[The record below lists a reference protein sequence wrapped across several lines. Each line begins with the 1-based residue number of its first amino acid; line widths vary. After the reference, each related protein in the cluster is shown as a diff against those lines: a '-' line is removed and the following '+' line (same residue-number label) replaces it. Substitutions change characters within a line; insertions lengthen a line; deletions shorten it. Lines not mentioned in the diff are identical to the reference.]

1 MNSENFYS
9 QLRLLDNFRDITEPE
24 NFVDVP
30 DDWYIVVTD
39 IRGSTKAIEAG
50 KYKEVN
56 LLGACSIVA
65 VLNAVGKI
73 EIPFVFGGDG
83 ASLLISPSLLP
94 AAKIALLATQQM
106 ANTEFDMDL
115 RVGAVPV
122 KVAVAANYPVKIAKF
137 KVSENYSQAVFI
149 GGGLTRAAELIKDPV
164 AGNIYTFKNK
174 NYGIA
179 ATADFSG
186 LECRWQDIPS
196 KYGEIVTLLVMV
208 REEFGQHN
216 YQFYKKVIEKI
227 EYIYGKEDCLNPV
240 DRENLKLTLN
250 SINLVKETLVM
261 ASNANW
267 LERQLYLSKIQL
279 ETALGSLLMNL
290 KVKTEELD
298 WGVYKDIAIA
308 ATDYRKFDDMLRM
321 VISGNAWQRS
331 QLTEYLEQNYGEGT
345 LVYGLHVA
353 DRALMTCLVFE
364 RNGQQVHFI
373 DGADGGYALAAKDM
387 KQRMIKQ
394 LIVDS

>member
-9 QLRLLDNFRDITEPE
+9 ALPLLDNFLKITDLG

-56 LLGACSIVA
+56 LLGACSIAA
-65 VLNAVGKI
+65 VLNVAGKI
-73 EIPFVFGGDG
+73 EIPFIFGGDG
-83 ASLLISPSLLP
+83 ASLLMGPSLLP
-94 AAKIALLATQQM
+94 AAQKALLATQQM
-106 ANTEFDMDL
+106 AKTEFDMDL

-122 KVAVAANYPVKIAKF
+122 KVVVAANYPVKIAKF

-149 GGGLTRAAELIKDPV
+149 GGGLTRATELIKDPA
-164 AGNIYTFKNK
+164 AGNIYSIKNQ
-174 NYGIA
+174 GVSE
-179 ATADFSG
+179 TADFSG

-208 REEFGQHN
+208 REDFGQQSH
-216 YQFYKKVIEKI
+216 QFYRKIIKKI
-227 EYIYGKEDCLNPV
+227 EYIYGKENSFNPI
-240 DRENLKLTLN
+240 DRETLKLTLN
-250 SINLVKETLVM
+250 SAKLIKETQVR
-261 ASNANW
+261 ASSASW
-267 LERQLYLSKIQL
+267 LDRQMYLSKIQL
-279 ETALGSLLMNL
+279 ETAVGSLLMNL

-321 VISGNAWQRS
+321 VISGNEWRRKK
-331 QLTEYLEQNYGEGT
+331 LTRYLERNYREGK

-364 RNGQQVHFI
+364 RNGRQVHFI
-373 DGADGGYALAAKDM
+373 DGADGGYTLAAKDM
-387 KQRMIKQ
+387 KQRMQ
-394 LIVDS
+394 D

>member
-9 QLRLLDNFRDITEPE
+9 ELRLLDNFIDITDLR

-30 DDWYIVVTD
+30 DDWYIIVTD

-56 LLGACSIVA
+56 LLGACSIAA
-65 VLNAVGKI
+65 VLNVAGPI

-83 ASLLISPSLLP
+83 ASLLMGRSLLP
-94 AAKIALLATQQM
+94 AAQKALLATQQM
-106 ANTEFDMDL
+106 AKTEFDMDL

-122 KVAVAANYPVKIAKF
+122 KVVAAANYPVKIAKF
-137 KVSENYSQAVFI
+137 KVSENYSQAVFS
-149 GGGLTRAAELIKDPV
+149 GGGLTRATELIKDPV
-164 AGNIYTFKNK
+164 AGNIYRIKN
-174 NYGIA
+174 NGIS

-208 REEFGQHN
+208 RSDFGQQSHL
-216 YQFYKKVIEKI
+216 FYRNILEKI
-227 EYIYGKEDCLNPV
+227 EEIYGQEDCLNPIAIQ
-240 DRENLKLTLN
+240 NLKLTLN
-250 SINLVKETLVM
+250 SRKLIKETQVR
-261 ASNANW
+261 ASNASW
-267 LERQLYLSKIQL
+267 LYRQLYLSKIQL
-279 ETALGSLLMNL
+279 ETALGSLLMNF

-298 WGVYKDIAIA
+298 WGVYKALAIA

-321 VISGNAWQRS
+321 VISGDRS
-331 QLTEYLEQNYGEGT
+331 QREKLTGYLEKNYREGKI
-345 LVYGLHVA
+345 VYGLHVA

-364 RNGQQVHFI
+364 RNGHQVHFI
-373 DGADGGYALAAKDM
+373 DGADGGYALAAKQM
-387 KQRMIKQ
+387 KQR
-394 LIVDS
+394 LTNN

>member
-9 QLRLLDNFRDITEPE
+9 QLPLLNNFLQITDLG

-56 LLGACSIVA
+56 LLGACSIIA
-65 VLNAVGKI
+65 VLNVAGKT

-83 ASLLISPSLLP
+83 ASLLMGPSLLP

-106 ANTEFDMDL
+106 AKTEFDMDL
-115 RVGAVPV
+115 RVGVVPV
-122 KVAVAANYPVKIAKF
+122 KVVVAANYPVKIAKF
-137 KVSENYSQAVFI
+137 KVSENYNQAVFI
-149 GGGLTRAAELIKDPV
+149 GGGLTRATELIKDPA
-164 AGNIYTFKNK
+164 AGNIYSIKN
-174 NYGIA
+174 NGIS

-208 REEFGQHN
+208 RSDLGQQSH
-216 YQFYKKVIEKI
+216 QFYRNILKKIN
-227 EYIYGKEDCLNPV
+227 YIYGKENCLNPI
-240 DRENLKLTLN
+240 DSKNLKLTLN
-250 SINLVKETLVM
+250 STKLIQETLVR
-261 ASNANW
+261 ARSATW
-267 LERQLYLSKIQL
+267 LDHQLYLSKIQL

-298 WGVYKDIAIA
+298 WGLYKDIAIA

-321 VISGNAWQRS
+321 VISGNEWRRKK
-331 QLTEYLEQNYGEGT
+331 LTGYLEKNYREGK
-345 LVYGLHVA
+345 LVYGLHVS

-364 RNGQQVHFI
+364 RNGRQVHFI

-387 KQRMIKQ
+387 KERMNE
-394 LIVDS
+394 

>member
-9 QLRLLDNFRDITEPE
+9 QLPLLDNFLKITDLG

-39 IRGSTKAIEAG
+39 LRGSTKAIEAG

-65 VLNAVGKI
+65 VLNVAGKT

-83 ASLLISPSLLP
+83 ASLLMGPSLLP
-94 AAKIALLATQQM
+94 AAQKALLATQQL
-106 ANTEFDMDL
+106 AKREFDMDL
-115 RVGAVPV
+115 RVGVVPV
-122 KVAVAANYPVKIAKF
+122 KVVVAANYPLKIAKF

-149 GGGLTRAAELIKDPV
+149 GGGLTRATELIKDPV
-164 AGNIYTFKNK
+164 AGNIYSIKN
-174 NYGIA
+174 NGVSS
-179 ATADFSG
+179 TADFSG

-208 REEFGQHN
+208 RSDFGPHSHH
-216 YQFYKKVIEKI
+216 FYRNILKKIQ
-227 EYIYGKEDCLNPV
+227 YIYGKENSLNPI
-240 DRENLKLTLN
+240 DSKNLKLTLN
-250 SINLVKETLVM
+250 STKLIKETLVR
-261 ASNANW
+261 ASSASW
-267 LERQLYLSKIQL
+267 LDRQLYLSKIQL

-321 VISGNAWQRS
+321 VISGNEWRRKK
-331 QLTEYLEQNYGEGT
+331 LTRYLERNYREGK
-345 LVYGLHVA
+345 LVYGLHVS

-364 RNGQQVHFI
+364 RGGRQVHFV

-387 KQRMIKQ
+387 KQRMNE
-394 LIVDS
+394 

>member
-9 QLRLLDNFRDITEPE
+9 QLPLLDNFIKITDLG

-65 VLNAVGKI
+65 VLNVAGKI

-83 ASLLISPSLLP
+83 ATLLVGRSLLP

-106 ANTEFDMDL
+106 AKTEFDMEL

-122 KVAVAANYPVKIAKF
+122 KVVVAANFQVKIAKF
-137 KVSENYSQAVFI
+137 KVSENYSQAIFS
-149 GGGLTRAAELIKDPV
+149 GGGLTYATELIKDPV
-164 AGNIYTFKNK
+164 AGKIYSIKN
-174 NYGIA
+174 NGIS

-196 KYGEIVTLLVMV
+196 KFGEIVTLLVMV
-208 REEFGQHN
+208 REDFGQQSH
-216 YQFYKKVIEKI
+216 QFYRKIIKKI
-227 EYIYGKEDCLNPV
+227 EYIYGKENSLNPI

-250 SINLVKETLVM
+250 SAKLIKETLVR
-261 ASNANW
+261 ASSASW
-267 LERQLYLSKIQL
+267 LDRQMYLSKIQL
-279 ETALGSLLMNL
+279 ETAVGSLLMNL

-321 VISGNAWQRS
+321 VISGNEWRRKK
-331 QLTEYLEQNYGEGT
+331 LTRYLERNYREGK

-364 RNGQQVHFI
+364 RSGQQVHFI

-387 KQRMIKQ
+387 KQRMNQ
-394 LIVDS
+394 

>member
-9 QLRLLDNFRDITEPE
+9 QLPLLDNFLKITEIG

-39 IRGSTKAIEAG
+39 IRGSTQAIEAG

-65 VLNAVGKI
+65 VLNVAGKT

-83 ASLLISPSLLP
+83 ASLLMGPSLLR
-94 AAKIALLATQQM
+94 AAQKALLATQQL
-106 ANTEFDMDL
+106 AKTEFDMDL
-115 RVGAVPV
+115 RVGVVPV
-122 KVAVAANYPVKIAKF
+122 KVVVAANYPVKIAKF

-149 GGGLTRAAELIKDPV
+149 GGGLTRATELIKDPA
-164 AGNIYTFKNK
+164 AGNIYSIKNNGVSPK
-174 NYGIA
+174 
-179 ATADFSG
+179 ADFSG

-208 REEFGQHN
+208 RPDFYPHN
-216 YQFYKKVIEKI
+216 HQFYRNILKKIQ
-227 EYIYGKEDCLNPV
+227 YIYGKENSLNPI
-240 DRENLKLTLN
+240 DRKNLKLALN
-250 SINLVKETLVM
+250 STKLIKETLVR
-261 ASNANW
+261 ASSAGW
-267 LERQLYLSKIQL
+267 LDRQLYLSKIQL

-298 WGVYKDIAIA
+298 WGVYKDIALA

-321 VISGNAWQRS
+321 VISGNEWRRKK
-331 QLTEYLEQNYGEGT
+331 LTRYLERNYREGK
-345 LVYGLHVA
+345 LVYGLHVS

-364 RNGQQVHFI
+364 RGGRQVHFV

-387 KQRMIKQ
+387 KQRMNE
-394 LIVDS
+394 

>member
-9 QLRLLDNFRDITEPE
+9 QLPLLDNFLQITEIG

-30 DDWYIVVTD
+30 EDWYIVVTD

-65 VLNAVGKI
+65 VLNVAGET

-83 ASLLISPSLLP
+83 ASLLMGPSLLP
-94 AAKIALLATQQM
+94 AAKIALLATKQL
-106 ANTEFDMDL
+106 AKREFDMDL
-115 RVGAVPV
+115 RVGVVPV
-122 KVAVAANYPVKIAKF
+122 KVVVAANYPVKIAKF

-149 GGGLTRAAELIKDPV
+149 GGGLTRATELIKDPV
-164 AGNIYTFKNK
+164 AGNIYSIKNNGVSPK
-174 NYGIA
+174 
-179 ATADFSG
+179 ADFSG

-208 REEFGQHN
+208 RADFGQHSH
-216 YQFYKKVIEKI
+216 QFYRNILKKIQ
-227 EYIYGKEDCLNPV
+227 YIYGKGNSLNPI
-240 DRENLKLTLN
+240 DRKNLKLTLN
-250 SINLVKETLVM
+250 STKLIKETLVR
-261 ASNANW
+261 ASSASW
-267 LERQLYLSKIQL
+267 LDRQLYLSKIQL
-279 ETALGSLLMNL
+279 ETGLGSLLMNL

-298 WGVYKDIAIA
+298 WGVYKDMAIA

-321 VISGNAWQRS
+321 VISGNEWRRKK
-331 QLTEYLEQNYGEGT
+331 LTRYLERNYREGK
-345 LVYGLHVA
+345 LVYGLHVS

-364 RNGQQVHFI
+364 RGGRQVHFV
-373 DGADGGYALAAKDM
+373 DGPDGGYALAAKDM
-387 KQRMIKQ
+387 KQRMNE
-394 LIVDS
+394 

>member
-9 QLRLLDNFRDITEPE
+9 QLPLLDNFLKITEIG

-39 IRGSTKAIEAG
+39 IRGSTQAIEAG

-65 VLNAVGKI
+65 VLNVAGKT

-83 ASLLISPSLLP
+83 ASLLMGPSLLP
-94 AAKIALLATQQM
+94 AAQKALLATQQL
-106 ANTEFDMDL
+106 AKTEFDMDL
-115 RVGAVPV
+115 RVGVVPV
-122 KVAVAANYPVKIAKF
+122 KVVVAANYPVKIAKF

-149 GGGLTRAAELIKDPV
+149 GGGLTRATELIKDPV
-164 AGNIYTFKNK
+164 AGNIYSIKNNGVSPK
-174 NYGIA
+174 
-179 ATADFSG
+179 ADFSG

-208 REEFGQHN
+208 RSDFGQQSH
-216 YQFYKKVIEKI
+216 QFYRNILKKIQ
-227 EYIYGKEDCLNPV
+227 YIYGKENSLNPI
-240 DRENLKLTLN
+240 DRKNLKLTLN
-250 SINLVKETLVM
+250 STKLITETLVR
-261 ASNANW
+261 ASSASW
-267 LERQLYLSKIQL
+267 LDRQLYLSKIQL

-321 VISGNAWQRS
+321 VISGNEWRRKK
-331 QLTEYLEQNYGEGT
+331 LTRYLERNYREGK
-345 LVYGLHVA
+345 LVYGLHVS

-364 RNGQQVHFI
+364 RGGRQVHFV

-387 KQRMIKQ
+387 KQRMNE
-394 LIVDS
+394 

>member
-9 QLRLLDNFRDITEPE
+9 ELPLLNNFRDITDLG

-30 DDWYIVVTD
+30 DDWYIIVTD

-65 VLNAVGKI
+65 VLNIAGKI

-83 ASLLISPSLLP
+83 ATLLVGRSLLP
-94 AAKIALLATQQM
+94 AAKIALLATQQL
-106 ANTEFDMDL
+106 AKAEFDLDL

-122 KVAVAANYPVKIAKF
+122 KVVVAANYPVKIAKF
-137 KVSENYSQAVFI
+137 KVSDNYSQAVFL
-149 GGGLTRAAELIKDPV
+149 GGGLTRATELIKDPA
-164 AGNIYTFKNK
+164 AGNIYSIKN
-174 NYGIA
+174 NGVPP
-179 ATADFSG
+179 TADFSG

-208 REEFGQHN
+208 REDFGQQNH
-216 YQFYKKVIEKI
+216 QFYRNILEKI
-227 EYIYGKEDCLNPV
+227 EYIYGKEDSLNPI
-240 DRENLKLTLN
+240 DSQNLKLTLN
-250 SINLVKETLVM
+250 SAKLIKETLVR
-261 ASNANW
+261 ASNCSW
-267 LERQLYLSKIQL
+267 LDRQMYLSKIQL

-321 VISGNAWQRS
+321 VISGNGWQRS
-331 QLTEYLEQNYGEGT
+331 KLTEYLEQNYREGK
-345 LVYGLHVA
+345 LVYGLHVTN
-353 DRALMTCLVFE
+353 RALMTCLVFE
-364 RNGQQVHFI
+364 RSGQQVHFI

-387 KQRMIKQ
+387 KQRMMN
-394 LIVDS
+394 DE

>member
-9 QLRLLDNFRDITEPE
+9 ELRLLENFIDITDLR

-30 DDWYIVVTD
+30 DDWYIIVTD

-56 LLGACSIVA
+56 LLGASSIVA
-65 VLNAVGKI
+65 VLNVAGKI

-83 ASLLISPSLLP
+83 ATLLMGPSLLP

-106 ANTEFDMDL
+106 AKTQFDMDL

-122 KVAVAANYPVKIAKF
+122 KVVVAANYPVKIAKF
-137 KVSENYSQAVFI
+137 KVSENYSQAVFV
-149 GGGLTRAAELIKDPV
+149 GGGLTRATELIKDPA
-164 AGNIYTFKNK
+164 AGNIYTIKNK
-174 NYGIA
+174 GIS

-208 REEFGQHN
+208 RSDLDQQNHQRYRN
-216 YQFYKKVIEKI
+216 ILEKI
-227 EYIYGKEDCLNPV
+227 ESIYGQEDCLNPINGK
-240 DRENLKLTLN
+240 NLNLTLN
-250 SINLVKETLVM
+250 SKKLIKEIQVKAYN
-261 ASNANW
+261 ASW
-267 LERQLYLSKIQL
+267 FDRQRDLSKIQL

-321 VISGNAWQRS
+321 VISGNGWQRKK
-331 QLTEYLEQNYGEGT
+331 LTAYLENNYREGK

-353 DRALMTCLVFE
+353 DRALMTCLLFE
-364 RNGQQVHFI
+364 RNGRQVHFI
-373 DGADGGYALAAKDM
+373 DGADGGYTLAAKDM
-387 KQRMIKQ
+387 KQRMNE
-394 LIVDS
+394 

>member
-9 QLRLLDNFRDITEPE
+9 ALPLLDNFLKITDLG

-56 LLGACSIVA
+56 LLGACSIAA
-65 VLNAVGKI
+65 VLNVAGKI
-73 EIPFVFGGDG
+73 EIPFIFGGDG
-83 ASLLISPSLLP
+83 ASLLMGPSLLP

-106 ANTEFDMDL
+106 AKTEFDMDL

-122 KVAVAANYPVKIAKF
+122 KVVVAANYPVKIAKF

-149 GGGLTRAAELIKDPV
+149 GGGLTRATELIKDPA
-164 AGNIYTFKNK
+164 AGNIYSIKNPGVSEK
-174 NYGIA
+174 
-179 ATADFSG
+179 ADFSG

-208 REEFGQHN
+208 REDFGQQSH
-216 YQFYKKVIEKI
+216 QFYRKVIKKI
-227 EYIYGKEDCLNPV
+227 EYIYGKENSFNPI

-250 SINLVKETLVM
+250 SAKLIKETQVR
-261 ASNANW
+261 ASSDSW
-267 LERQLYLSKIQL
+267 LDRQMYLSKIQL
-279 ETALGSLLMNL
+279 ETAVGSLLMNL

-321 VISGNAWQRS
+321 VISGNEWRRKK
-331 QLTEYLEQNYGEGT
+331 LTRYLERNYREGK

-364 RNGQQVHFI
+364 RNGHQVHFI
-373 DGADGGYALAAKDM
+373 DGADGGYTLAAKDM
-387 KQRMIKQ
+387 KQRMQ
-394 LIVDS
+394 N

>member
-9 QLRLLDNFRDITEPE
+9 QLPLLDNFLKITDLG

-65 VLNAVGKI
+65 VLNVAGET

-83 ASLLISPSLLP
+83 ASLLMGPSLLP
-94 AAKIALLATQQM
+94 AAQKALLATQQL
-106 ANTEFDMDL
+106 AKTEFDMDL
-115 RVGAVPV
+115 RVGVVPV
-122 KVAVAANYPVKIAKF
+122 KVVVAANYPLKIAKF

-149 GGGLTRAAELIKDPV
+149 GGGLTRATELIKDPA
-164 AGNIYTFKNK
+164 AGNIYSIKNNGVSRK
-174 NYGIA
+174 
-179 ATADFSG
+179 ADFSG

-196 KYGEIVTLLVMV
+196 KHGEIVTLLVMV
-208 REEFGQHN
+208 RSDFGQQSH
-216 YQFYKKVIEKI
+216 QFYRNILKKIQ
-227 EYIYGKEDCLNPV
+227 YIYGEENSLNPI
-240 DRENLKLTLN
+240 DRKNLKLTLN
-250 SINLVKETLVM
+250 SAKLIKETLVR
-261 ASNANW
+261 ASSASW
-267 LERQLYLSKIQL
+267 LDRQLYLSKIQL

-321 VISGNAWQRS
+321 VISGNEWRRKK
-331 QLTEYLEQNYGEGT
+331 LTAYLERNYREGK
-345 LVYGLHVA
+345 LVYGLHVS

-364 RNGQQVHFI
+364 RGGQQVHFV

-387 KQRMIKQ
+387 KQRMN
-394 LIVDS
+394 

>member
-9 QLRLLDNFRDITEPE
+9 ELRLVDNFIDITDLG

-30 DDWYIVVTD
+30 DDWYIIVTD

-50 KYKEVN
+50 RYKEVN
-56 LLGACSIVA
+56 LLGASSIVA
-65 VLNAVGKI
+65 VLNVAGKT

-83 ASLLISPSLLP
+83 ATLLMGPSLLP

-106 ANTEFDMDL
+106 AKTQFDMDL
-115 RVGAVPV
+115 RVGAVSV
-122 KVAVAANYPVKIAKF
+122 KVVVAANYPVKIAKF

-149 GGGLTRAAELIKDPV
+149 GGGLTRATELIKDPA
-164 AGNIYTFKNK
+164 AGNIYSIKN
-174 NYGIA
+174 NGSSE
-179 ATADFSG
+179 TADFSG

-208 REEFGQHN
+208 HSDWTQQNHQR
-216 YQFYKKVIEKI
+216 YRKILEKI
-227 EYIYGKEDCLNPV
+227 ESIYGKEDCLNPINGK
-240 DRENLKLTLN
+240 NLNLTLN
-250 SINLVKETLVM
+250 SEKLIKEIQVKAYN
-261 ASNANW
+261 ASW
-267 LERQLYLSKIQL
+267 FDRQIDLSKIQL

-321 VISGNAWQRS
+321 VISGNGWQRKK
-331 QLTEYLEQNYGEGT
+331 LTAYLENNYREGK

-364 RNGQQVHFI
+364 RNGRQVHFV
-373 DGADGGYALAAKDM
+373 DGADGGYTLAAKDM
-387 KQRMIKQ
+387 KQRMKE
-394 LIVDS
+394 

>member
-9 QLRLLDNFRDITEPE
+9 QLPLLDNFLQITEIG

-30 DDWYIVVTD
+30 EDWYIVVTD

-65 VLNAVGKI
+65 VLNVAGET

-83 ASLLISPSLLP
+83 ASLLMGPSLLP
-94 AAKIALLATQQM
+94 AAKIALLATKQL
-106 ANTEFDMDL
+106 AKREFDMDL
-115 RVGAVPV
+115 RVGVVPV
-122 KVAVAANYPVKIAKF
+122 KVVVAANYPVKIAKF

-149 GGGLTRAAELIKDPV
+149 GGGLTRATELIKDPV
-164 AGNIYTFKNK
+164 AGNIYSIKNNGVSPK
-174 NYGIA
+174 
-179 ATADFSG
+179 ADFSG

-208 REEFGQHN
+208 RADFGQHSH
-216 YQFYKKVIEKI
+216 QFYRNILKKIQ
-227 EYIYGKEDCLNPV
+227 YIYGKENSLNPI
-240 DRENLKLTLN
+240 DRKNLKLTLN
-250 SINLVKETLVM
+250 STKLIKETLVR
-261 ASNANW
+261 ASSASW
-267 LERQLYLSKIQL
+267 LDRQLYLSKIQL
-279 ETALGSLLMNL
+279 ETGLGSLLMNL

-298 WGVYKDIAIA
+298 WGVYKDMAIA

-321 VISGNAWQRS
+321 VISGNEWRRKK
-331 QLTEYLEQNYGEGT
+331 LTRYLERNYREGK
-345 LVYGLHVA
+345 LVYGLHVS

-364 RNGQQVHFI
+364 RGGRQVHFV

-387 KQRMIKQ
+387 KQRMNE
-394 LIVDS
+394 

>member
-9 QLRLLDNFRDITEPE
+9 QLPLLDNFLKITEIG

-65 VLNAVGKI
+65 VLNAAGKT

-83 ASLLISPSLLP
+83 ASLLMGPSLLP
-94 AAKIALLATQQM
+94 AAQKALLATQQL
-106 ANTEFDMDL
+106 AKREFDMDL
-115 RVGAVPV
+115 RVGVVPV
-122 KVAVAANYPVKIAKF
+122 KVVVAANYPVKIAKF

-149 GGGLTRAAELIKDPV
+149 GGGLTRATELIKDPV
-164 AGNIYTFKNK
+164 AGNIYSIKNNGVSPK
-174 NYGIA
+174 
-179 ATADFSG
+179 ADFSG

-208 REEFGQHN
+208 RSDFYPQNH
-216 YQFYKKVIEKI
+216 QFYRNILKKIQ
-227 EYIYGKEDCLNPV
+227 YIYGKENSLNPI
-240 DRENLKLTLN
+240 DRKNLKLTLN
-250 SINLVKETLVM
+250 SAKLIKETLVR
-261 ASNANW
+261 ASSASW
-267 LERQLYLSKIQL
+267 LDRQLYLSKIQL

-321 VISGNAWQRS
+321 VISGNEWRRKK
-331 QLTEYLEQNYGEGT
+331 LTGYLEKNYREGK
-345 LVYGLHVA
+345 LVYGLHVS

-364 RNGQQVHFI
+364 RGGQQVHFV

-387 KQRMIKQ
+387 KQRMNE
-394 LIVDS
+394 

>member
-9 QLRLLDNFRDITEPE
+9 ELRLLDNFLDITDLR

-30 DDWYIVVTD
+30 DDWYIIVTD

-65 VLNAVGKI
+65 VLNVAGKT

-83 ASLLISPSLLP
+83 ASLLMGPSLLP

-106 ANTEFDMDL
+106 AKTQFDMDL

-122 KVAVAANYPVKIAKF
+122 KVVAANYPVKIAKF

-149 GGGLTRAAELIKDPV
+149 GGGLTRATELIKDPA
-164 AGNIYTFKNK
+164 AGNIYSIKN
-174 NYGIA
+174 NGIS

-208 REEFGQHN
+208 RSDLAQQNPQLYRNIF
-216 YQFYKKVIEKI
+216 EKI
-227 EYIYGKEDCLNPV
+227 ESIYGKEDCLNPINGK
-240 DRENLKLTLN
+240 NLNLTLN
-250 SINLVKETLVM
+250 SKKLLKEIQVKAYN
-261 ASNANW
+261 ASW
-267 LERQLYLSKIQL
+267 FDRQKNLSKIQL

-290 KVKTEELD
+290 KLKTKELD

-321 VISGNAWQRS
+321 VISGNGSQRNK
-331 QLTEYLEQNYGEGT
+331 LTAYLEKNYREGK
-345 LVYGLHVA
+345 LVYGLHVS

-364 RNGQQVHFI
+364 RNGRQVHFI
-373 DGADGGYALAAKDM
+373 DGADGGYTLAAKDM
-387 KQRMIKQ
+387 KQKMNE
-394 LIVDS
+394 

>member
-9 QLRLLDNFRDITEPE
+9 QLPLLDNFRDITEPE

-30 DDWYIVVTD
+30 DDWYILVTD

-50 KYKEVN
+50 RYKEVN

-65 VLNAVGKI
+65 VLNVAGKT

-83 ASLLISPSLLP
+83 ASLLIGRSLLP
-94 AAKIALLATQQM
+94 AAKIALLAAQQM
-106 ANTEFDMDL
+106 AKTEFDLDL

-122 KVAVAANYPVKIAKF
+122 KVVVAANYPVKIAKF

-164 AGNIYTFKNK
+164 PGNIYTFKN
-174 NYGIA
+174 NNNGVSP
-179 ATADFSG
+179 TADFSG

-208 REEFGQHN
+208 REDFGRESHLI
-216 YQFYKKVIEKI
+216 YRKVIQKI
-227 EYIYGKEDCLNPV
+227 EYIYGKEDCLNPIV
-240 DRENLKLTLN
+240 TENLKLTLN
-250 SINLVKETLVM
+250 SINLVKETLVR

-267 LERQLYLSKIQL
+267 LERQMYLSKIQL

-331 QLTEYLEQNYGEGT
+331 QLTEYLEQNYREGK

-364 RNGQQVHFI
+364 RNGQQVHFV

-394 LIVDS
+394 LTVDS

>member
-9 QLRLLDNFRDITEPE
+9 ELRLLDNFIDITDLR

-30 DDWYIVVTD
+30 DDWYIIVTD
-39 IRGSTKAIEAG
+39 IRGSTQAIEAG

-56 LLGACSIVA
+56 LLGACSIAA
-65 VLNAVGKI
+65 VLNVAGKI

-83 ASLLISPSLLP
+83 ASLLMGRSLLP

-106 ANTEFDMDL
+106 AKTEFDMDL

-122 KVAVAANYPVKIAKF
+122 KVVAAANYPVKIAKF
-137 KVSENYSQAVFI
+137 KVSENYSQAIFS
-149 GGGLTRAAELIKDPV
+149 GGGLTRATELIKDPV
-164 AGNIYTFKNK
+164 AGNIYRIQN
-174 NYGIA
+174 NGIS

-208 REEFGQHN
+208 RSDFAQQSHQLYRN
-216 YQFYKKVIEKI
+216 ILEKI
-227 EYIYGKEDCLNPV
+227 EEIYGQEDCLNPIAIQ
-240 DRENLKLTLN
+240 NLKLTLN
-250 SINLVKETLVM
+250 SSKLIKETQVR
-261 ASNANW
+261 ASNASW
-267 LERQLYLSKIQL
+267 LYRQLYLSKIQL
-279 ETALGSLLMNL
+279 ETALGSLLMNF

-298 WGVYKDIAIA
+298 WGVYKALAIA

-321 VISGNAWQRS
+321 VISGDRS
-331 QLTEYLEQNYGEGT
+331 QREKLTGYLEKNYREGKI
-345 LVYGLHVA
+345 VYGLHVA

-364 RNGQQVHFI
+364 RNGHQVHFI
-373 DGADGGYALAAKDM
+373 DGADGGYALAAKDL
-387 KQRMIKQ
+387 KQR
-394 LIVDS
+394 LTNN

>member
-9 QLRLLDNFRDITEPE
+9 ELPLLDNFLKITEQG

-30 DDWYIVVTD
+30 DDWYIIVTD

-65 VLNAVGKI
+65 VLNVATPI

-83 ASLLISPSLLP
+83 ASLLICPQLLP
-94 AAKIALLATQQM
+94 AAKIALLATQQL
-106 ANTEFDMDL
+106 AKTEFDMDL
-115 RVGAVPV
+115 RIGAVPV
-122 KVAVAANYPVKIAKF
+122 KVVVAANYPVKIAKF
-137 KVSENYSQAVFI
+137 KVSENYSQAVFM
-149 GGGLTRAAELIKDPV
+149 GGGLTRATELIKDPA
-164 AGNIYTFKNK
+164 AGNIYSIKN
-174 NYGIA
+174 NGVSP
-179 ATADFSG
+179 TADFSG
-186 LECRWQDIPS
+186 LECRWQDMPS

-208 REEFGQHN
+208 RSDLGQQSH
-216 YQFYKKVIEKI
+216 QFYRKIIKKI
-227 EYIYGKEDCLNPV
+227 EYIYGKENSLNPI
-240 DRENLKLTLN
+240 DRKNLNLTLN
-250 SINLVKETLVM
+250 STKLIKETLVR
-261 ASNANW
+261 ASSASW
-267 LERQLYLSKIQL
+267 LDRQLYLSKIQL
-279 ETALGSLLMNL
+279 ETAVGSLLMNL

-321 VISGNAWQRS
+321 VISGNEWRRKKLSA
-331 QLTEYLEQNYGEGT
+331 YLERNYREGK

-373 DGADGGYALAAKDM
+373 DGADGGYALAAKDL
-387 KQRMIKQ
+387 KQRMMNY
-394 LIVDS
+394 D

>member
-9 QLRLLDNFRDITEPE
+9 ELPLLDNFIKITDQG

-30 DDWYIVVTD
+30 DDWYIIVTD

-65 VLNAVGKI
+65 VLNVAAPI

-83 ASLLISPSLLP
+83 ASLLICPQLLP
-94 AAKIALLATQQM
+94 AAKIALLATQQL
-106 ANTEFDMDL
+106 AKTEFDMDL
-115 RVGAVPV
+115 RIGAVPV
-122 KVAVAANYPVKIAKF
+122 KVVVAANYPVKIAKF

-149 GGGLTRAAELIKDPV
+149 GGGLTRATELIKDPV

-174 NYGIA
+174 NNGVSP
-179 ATADFSG
+179 TADFSG

-196 KYGEIVTLLVMV
+196 KYGEILTLLVMV
-208 REEFGQHN
+208 REDFGQQSHQ
-216 YQFYKKVIEKI
+216 YYRKIIKKI
-227 EYIYGKEDCLNPV
+227 EYVYGKEDFLNPI
-240 DRENLKLTLN
+240 DPENLKLTLD
-250 SINLVKETLVM
+250 STKLIKETLVR
-261 ASNANW
+261 AGNNATW
-267 LERQLYLSKIQL
+267 LDRQLYLSKIQL
-279 ETALGSLLMNL
+279 ETAVGSLLMNL

-321 VISGNAWQRS
+321 VISGNGSQRKK
-331 QLTEYLEQNYGEGT
+331 LTAYLEKNYREGK

-387 KQRMIKQ
+387 KQRMIK
-394 LIVDS
+394 

>member
-9 QLRLLDNFRDITEPE
+9 ELPLLNNFRDITDLG

-30 DDWYIVVTD
+30 DDWYIIVTD

-65 VLNAVGKI
+65 VLNVAAPI

-83 ASLLISPSLLP
+83 ASLLICPQLLP

-106 ANTEFDMDL
+106 AKNEFDMDL

-137 KVSENYSQAVFI
+137 KVSDNYSQAVFL
-149 GGGLTRAAELIKDPV
+149 GGGLTRATELIKDPA
-164 AGNIYTFKNK
+164 AGNIYTFKN
-174 NYGIA
+174 NGIA

-208 REEFGQHN
+208 REDFGQQNHQLYRN
-216 YQFYKKVIEKI
+216 ILEKI
-227 EYIYGKEDCLNPV
+227 EYIYGKEDSLNPIYSQ
-240 DRENLKLTLN
+240 NLKLTLN
-250 SINLVKETLVM
+250 SAKLIKETLVR
-261 ASNANW
+261 ASNCSW
-267 LERQLYLSKIQL
+267 LDRQMYLSKIQL

-321 VISGNAWQRS
+321 VISGNGWQRS
-331 QLTEYLEQNYGEGT
+331 KLTEYLEQNYREGK
-345 LVYGLHVA
+345 LVYGLHVTN
-353 DRALMTCLVFE
+353 RALMTCLVFE
-364 RNGQQVHFI
+364 RSGQQVHFI

-387 KQRMIKQ
+387 KQRMMN
-394 LIVDS
+394 DE

>member
-9 QLRLLDNFRDITEPE
+9 QLPLLDNFLKITEIG

-65 VLNAVGKI
+65 VLNAAGET

-83 ASLLISPSLLP
+83 ASLLMGPSLLP
-94 AAKIALLATQQM
+94 AAQKALLATQQL
-106 ANTEFDMDL
+106 AKREFDMDL
-115 RVGAVPV
+115 RVGVVPV
-122 KVAVAANYPVKIAKF
+122 KVVVAANYPLKIAKF

-149 GGGLTRAAELIKDPV
+149 GGGLTRATELIKDPV
-164 AGNIYTFKNK
+164 AGNIYSIKNNGVSPK
-174 NYGIA
+174 
-179 ATADFSG
+179 ADFSG

-208 REEFGQHN
+208 RSDFYPQNH
-216 YQFYKKVIEKI
+216 QFYRNILKKIQ
-227 EYIYGKEDCLNPV
+227 YIYGKENSLNPI
-240 DRENLKLTLN
+240 DRKNLKLTVN
-250 SINLVKETLVM
+250 SAKLIKETLVR
-261 ASNANW
+261 ASSASW
-267 LERQLYLSKIQL
+267 LDRQLYLSKIQL

-321 VISGNAWQRS
+321 VISGNEWRRKK
-331 QLTEYLEQNYGEGT
+331 LTRYLEKNYREGK
-345 LVYGLHVA
+345 LVYGLHVS

-364 RNGQQVHFI
+364 RGGRQVHFV

-387 KQRMIKQ
+387 KQRINE
-394 LIVDS
+394 

>member
-9 QLRLLDNFRDITEPE
+9 QLPLLDNFLKITEIG
-24 NFVDVP
+24 NFFDVP

-39 IRGSTKAIEAG
+39 IRGSTQAIEAG

-65 VLNAVGKI
+65 VLNVAGKT

-83 ASLLISPSLLP
+83 ASLLMGPSLLR
-94 AAKIALLATQQM
+94 AAQKALLATQQL
-106 ANTEFDMDL
+106 AKTEFDMDL
-115 RVGAVPV
+115 RVGVVPV
-122 KVAVAANYPVKIAKF
+122 KVVVAANYPVKIAKF

-149 GGGLTRAAELIKDPV
+149 GGGLTRATELIKDPA
-164 AGNIYTFKNK
+164 AGNIYSIKNNGVSPK
-174 NYGIA
+174 
-179 ATADFSG
+179 ADFSG

-208 REEFGQHN
+208 RSDFYPQNH
-216 YQFYKKVIEKI
+216 QFYRNIIKKIQ
-227 EYIYGKEDCLNPV
+227 YIYGKENSLNPL
-240 DRENLKLTLN
+240 DRKNLKLALN
-250 SINLVKETLVM
+250 STKLIKETLVR
-261 ASNANW
+261 ASSASW
-267 LERQLYLSKIQL
+267 LDRQLYLSKIQL
-279 ETALGSLLMNL
+279 ETGLGSLLMNL

-321 VISGNAWQRS
+321 VISGNEWRRKK
-331 QLTEYLEQNYGEGT
+331 LTGYLERNYREGK
-345 LVYGLHVA
+345 LVYGLHVS

-364 RNGQQVHFI
+364 RGGRQVHFV

-387 KQRMIKQ
+387 KERMQ
-394 LIVDS
+394 E

>member
-9 QLRLLDNFRDITEPE
+9 QLPLLDNFIKITDLG
-24 NFVDVP
+24 NFFDVP

-65 VLNAVGKI
+65 VLNVAGQT

-83 ASLLISPSLLP
+83 ATLLMGPSLLP

-106 ANTEFDMDL
+106 AKTQFDMDL

-122 KVAVAANYPVKIAKF
+122 QVVAANYPVKIAKF

-149 GGGLTRAAELIKDPV
+149 GGGLTRATELIKDPA
-164 AGNIYTFKNK
+164 AGNIYSIKN
-174 NYGIA
+174 NGIS

-208 REEFGQHN
+208 REDFSQQTHH
-216 YQFYKKVIEKI
+216 FYRKIIKKI
-227 EYIYGKEDCLNPV
+227 EYIYGKENSLNPI
-240 DRENLKLTLN
+240 DRKNLKLTVN
-250 SINLVKETLVM
+250 SAKLIKETLVR
-261 ASNANW
+261 ASNASW
-267 LERQLYLSKIQL
+267 LDRQLYLSKIQL
-279 ETALGSLLMNL
+279 ETGLGSLLMNL

-321 VISGNAWQRS
+321 VISGNEWRRKK
-331 QLTEYLEQNYGEGT
+331 LTGYLERNYREGK

-364 RNGQQVHFI
+364 RGGQQVHFI
-373 DGADGGYALAAKDM
+373 DGADGGYTLAAKDM
-387 KQRMIKQ
+387 KQRMNK
-394 LIVDS
+394 

>member
-9 QLRLLDNFRDITEPE
+9 QLPLLDNFIKITDLG

-65 VLNAVGKI
+65 VLNAAGET

-83 ASLLISPSLLP
+83 ASLLMGPSLLP
-94 AAKIALLATQQM
+94 AAQKALLATQQL
-106 ANTEFDMDL
+106 AKREFDMDL
-115 RVGAVPV
+115 RVGVVPV
-122 KVAVAANYPVKIAKF
+122 KVVVAANYPVKIAKF
-137 KVSENYSQAVFI
+137 KVSENYSQAILI
-149 GGGLTRAAELIKDPV
+149 GGGLTRATELIKDPV
-164 AGNIYTFKNK
+164 AGNIYSIKNNGVSPK
-174 NYGIA
+174 
-179 ATADFSG
+179 ADFSG

-208 REEFGQHN
+208 RADFGQHSH
-216 YQFYKKVIEKI
+216 QFYRNILKKIQ
-227 EYIYGKEDCLNPV
+227 YIYGKENSLNPI
-240 DRENLKLTLN
+240 DRKNLKLTLN
-250 SINLVKETLVM
+250 STQLIKETLVR
-261 ASNANW
+261 ASSASW
-267 LERQLYLSKIQL
+267 LDRQLYLSKIQL

-298 WGVYKDIAIA
+298 WGVYKDMAIA

-321 VISGNAWQRS
+321 VISGNEWRRKK
-331 QLTEYLEQNYGEGT
+331 LTRYLERNYREGK
-345 LVYGLHVA
+345 LVYGLHVS

-364 RNGQQVHFI
+364 RGGRQVHFV

-387 KQRMIKQ
+387 KQRMKG
-394 LIVDS
+394 

>member
-9 QLRLLDNFRDITEPE
+9 ELRLLDNFIDITDLR

-30 DDWYIVVTD
+30 DDWYIIVTD

-50 KYKEVN
+50 RYKEVN
-56 LLGACSIVA
+56 LLGASSIAA
-65 VLNAVGKI
+65 VLNIAGKI

-83 ASLLISPSLLP
+83 ATLLMGPSLLP
-94 AAKIALLATQQM
+94 AAQKVLLATQQM
-106 ANTEFDMDL
+106 AKTEFDMDL
-115 RVGAVPV
+115 RVGAVPIKLV
-122 KVAVAANYPVKIAKF
+122 VAANYPVKIAKF

-149 GGGLTRAAELIKDPV
+149 GGGLTRATELIKD
-164 AGNIYTFKNK
+164 AAGGNIYSIKN
-174 NYGIA
+174 NGISE
-179 ATADFSG
+179 TADFSG

-208 REEFGQHN
+208 PSDLGQQNHQRYRN
-216 YQFYKKVIEKI
+216 ILEKI
-227 EYIYGKEDCLNPV
+227 ESIYGNEDCLNPINGK
-240 DRENLKLTLN
+240 NLNLTLN
-250 SINLVKETLVM
+250 SKKLIKEIQVKAYN
-261 ASNANW
+261 ASW
-267 LERQLYLSKIQL
+267 FDRQRDLSKIQL

-298 WGVYKDIAIA
+298 CGVYKDIAIA

-321 VISGNAWQRS
+321 VISGNGWQRKK
-331 QLTEYLEQNYGEGT
+331 LTAYLENNYREGK

-364 RNGQQVHFI
+364 RSGRQVHFI
-373 DGADGGYALAAKDM
+373 DGADGGYTLAAKDM
-387 KQRMIKQ
+387 KQRMNE
-394 LIVDS
+394 

>member
-9 QLRLLDNFRDITEPE
+9 ELRLLDNFIDITDLR

-30 DDWYIVVTD
+30 DDWYIIVTD

-50 KYKEVN
+50 RYKEVN
-56 LLGACSIVA
+56 LLGASSIAA
-65 VLNAVGKI
+65 VLNIAGKI

-83 ASLLISPSLLP
+83 ATLLMGPSLLP
-94 AAKIALLATQQM
+94 AAQKVLLATQQM
-106 ANTEFDMDL
+106 AKTEFDMDL
-115 RVGAVPV
+115 RVGAVPIKLV
-122 KVAVAANYPVKIAKF
+122 VAANYPVKIAKF
-137 KVSENYSQAVFI
+137 KVSENYRQAVFI
-149 GGGLTRAAELIKDPV
+149 GGGLTRATELIKD
-164 AGNIYTFKNK
+164 AAGGNIYSIKN
-174 NYGIA
+174 NGISE
-179 ATADFSG
+179 TADFSG

-208 REEFGQHN
+208 PSDLGQQNHQRYRN
-216 YQFYKKVIEKI
+216 ILEKI
-227 EYIYGKEDCLNPV
+227 ESIYGNEDCLNPINGK
-240 DRENLKLTLN
+240 NLNLTLN
-250 SINLVKETLVM
+250 SKKLIKEIQVKAYN
-261 ASNANW
+261 ASW
-267 LERQLYLSKIQL
+267 FDRQRDLSKIQL

-321 VISGNAWQRS
+321 VISGNGWQRKK
-331 QLTEYLEQNYGEGT
+331 LTAYLENNYREGK

-364 RNGQQVHFI
+364 RSGRQVHLI
-373 DGADGGYALAAKDM
+373 DGADGGYTLAAKDM
-387 KQRMIKQ
+387 KQRMNE
-394 LIVDS
+394 

>member
-9 QLRLLDNFRDITEPE
+9 ALPLLDNFLKITDLG

-56 LLGACSIVA
+56 LLGACSIAA
-65 VLNAVGKI
+65 VLNVAGKI
-73 EIPFVFGGDG
+73 EIPFIFGGDG
-83 ASLLISPSLLP
+83 ASLLMGPSLLP

-106 ANTEFDMDL
+106 AKTEFDMDL

-122 KVAVAANYPVKIAKF
+122 KVVVAANYPVKIAKF

-149 GGGLTRAAELIKDPV
+149 GGGLTRATELIKDP
-164 AGNIYTFKNK
+164 AAANIYSIKNQ
-174 NYGIA
+174 GVSE
-179 ATADFSG
+179 TADFSG

-208 REEFGQHN
+208 REDFGQQSH
-216 YQFYKKVIEKI
+216 QFYRKIIKKI
-227 EYIYGKEDCLNPV
+227 EYIYGKENSFNPI

-250 SINLVKETLVM
+250 SAKLIKETQVR
-261 ASNANW
+261 ASSDSW
-267 LERQLYLSKIQL
+267 LDRQMYLSKIQL
-279 ETALGSLLMNL
+279 ETAVGSLLMNL

-298 WGVYKDIAIA
+298 WGVYK
-308 ATDYRKFDDMLRM
+308 
-321 VISGNAWQRS
+321 
-331 QLTEYLEQNYGEGT
+331 
-345 LVYGLHVA
+345 
-353 DRALMTCLVFE
+353 
-364 RNGQQVHFI
+364 
-373 DGADGGYALAAKDM
+373 
-387 KQRMIKQ
+387 
-394 LIVDS
+394 

>member
-9 QLRLLDNFRDITEPE
+9 ELPLLNNFRDITDLG

-30 DDWYIVVTD
+30 DDWYIIVTD

-65 VLNAVGKI
+65 VLNIAGKI

-83 ASLLISPSLLP
+83 ATLLVGRSLLP
-94 AAKIALLATQQM
+94 AAKIALLATQQL
-106 ANTEFDMDL
+106 AKAEFDLDL

-122 KVAVAANYPVKIAKF
+122 KVVVAANYPVKIAKF
-137 KVSENYSQAVFI
+137 KVSDNYSQAVFI

-164 AGNIYTFKNK
+164 AGNIYTFKN
-174 NYGIA
+174 NGIA

-208 REEFGQHN
+208 REDFGQQNHQLYRN
-216 YQFYKKVIEKI
+216 ILEKI
-227 EYIYGKEDCLNPV
+227 EYIYGKEDSLNPIYSQ
-240 DRENLKLTLN
+240 NLKLTLN
-250 SINLVKETLVM
+250 SAKLIKETLVR
-261 ASNANW
+261 ASNCSW
-267 LERQLYLSKIQL
+267 LDRQMYLSKIQL

-321 VISGNAWQRS
+321 VISGNGWQRS
-331 QLTEYLEQNYGEGT
+331 KLTEYLEQNYREGK
-345 LVYGLHVA
+345 LVYGLHVTN
-353 DRALMTCLVFE
+353 RALMTCLVFE
-364 RNGQQVHFI
+364 RSGQQVHFI

-387 KQRMIKQ
+387 KQRMMN
-394 LIVDS
+394 DE

>member
-9 QLRLLDNFRDITEPE
+9 QLPLLDNFLKITEIG

-56 LLGACSIVA
+56 LLGASSIVA
-65 VLNAVGKI
+65 VLNAAGET

-83 ASLLISPSLLP
+83 ASLLMGPSLLP
-94 AAKIALLATQQM
+94 AAQKALLATQQL
-106 ANTEFDMDL
+106 AKREFDMDL
-115 RVGAVPV
+115 RVGVVPV
-122 KVAVAANYPVKIAKF
+122 KVVVAANYPVKIAKF

-149 GGGLTRAAELIKDPV
+149 GGGLTRATELIKDPV
-164 AGNIYTFKNK
+164 AGNIYSIKNNGVSPK
-174 NYGIA
+174 
-179 ATADFSG
+179 ADFSG

-208 REEFGQHN
+208 RSDFCPQSH
-216 YQFYKKVIEKI
+216 QFYRNILRKI
-227 EYIYGKEDCLNPV
+227 QYIYGKENSLNPI
-240 DRENLKLTLN
+240 DRKNLKLALN
-250 SINLVKETLVM
+250 STKLIKETLVR
-261 ASNANW
+261 ASSAGW
-267 LERQLYLSKIQL
+267 LDRQLYLSKIQL

-298 WGVYKDIAIA
+298 WGVYKDIALA

-321 VISGNAWQRS
+321 VISGNEWRRKK
-331 QLTEYLEQNYGEGT
+331 LTRYLERNYREGK
-345 LVYGLHVA
+345 LVYGLHVS

-364 RNGQQVHFI
+364 RGGRQVHFV

-387 KQRMIKQ
+387 KQRMNE
-394 LIVDS
+394 

>member
-9 QLRLLDNFRDITEPE
+9 ELRLLDNFIDITDLR

-30 DDWYIVVTD
+30 DDWYIIVTD

-50 KYKEVN
+50 RYKEVN
-56 LLGACSIVA
+56 LLGASSIAA
-65 VLNAVGKI
+65 VLNIAGKI

-83 ASLLISPSLLP
+83 ATLLMGPSLLP
-94 AAKIALLATQQM
+94 AAQKVLLATQQM
-106 ANTEFDMDL
+106 AKTEFDMDL
-115 RVGAVPV
+115 RVGAVPIKLV
-122 KVAVAANYPVKIAKF
+122 VAANYPVKIAKF

-149 GGGLTRAAELIKDPV
+149 GGGLTRATELIKDA
-164 AGNIYTFKNK
+164 AGGTIYSIKN
-174 NYGIA
+174 NGITE
-179 ATADFSG
+179 TADFSG

-208 REEFGQHN
+208 PSDLGQQNHQRYRN
-216 YQFYKKVIEKI
+216 ILEKI
-227 EYIYGKEDCLNPV
+227 ESIYGNEDCLNPINGK
-240 DRENLKLTLN
+240 NLNLTLN
-250 SINLVKETLVM
+250 SKKLIKEIQVKAYN
-261 ASNANW
+261 ASW
-267 LERQLYLSKIQL
+267 FDRQRDLSKIQL

-321 VISGNAWQRS
+321 VISGNGWQRKK
-331 QLTEYLEQNYGEGT
+331 LTAYLENNYREGK

-364 RNGQQVHFI
+364 RSGRQVHFI
-373 DGADGGYALAAKDM
+373 DGADGGYTLAAKDM
-387 KQRMIKQ
+387 KQRMNE
-394 LIVDS
+394 

>member
-9 QLRLLDNFRDITEPE
+9 ELPLLDNFIKITDQG

-30 DDWYIVVTD
+30 DDWYIIVTD

-65 VLNAVGKI
+65 VLNVAGPI

-83 ASLLISPSLLP
+83 ASLLICPQLLP
-94 AAKIALLATQQM
+94 AAKIALLATQQL
-106 ANTEFDMDL
+106 AKTEFDMDL

-122 KVAVAANYPVKIAKF
+122 KVVVAANYPVKIAKF
-137 KVSENYSQAVFI
+137 KVSENYSQAVFM
-149 GGGLTRAAELIKDPV
+149 GGGLTHATELIKDPA
-164 AGNIYTFKNK
+164 AGNIYSIKN
-174 NYGIA
+174 NGVS

-208 REEFGQHN
+208 REDFGQQSH
-216 YQFYKKVIEKI
+216 QFYRKIIKKI
-227 EYIYGKEDCLNPV
+227 EYIYGKENSFNPI

-250 SINLVKETLVM
+250 STKLIKETQVR
-261 ASNANW
+261 ASSDSW
-267 LERQLYLSKIQL
+267 LDRQMYLSKIQL
-279 ETALGSLLMNL
+279 ETAVGSLLMNL

-321 VISGNAWQRS
+321 VISGNEWRRKK
-331 QLTEYLEQNYGEGT
+331 LTRYLERNYREGK

-364 RNGQQVHFI
+364 RNGRQVHFI
-373 DGADGGYALAAKDM
+373 DGADGGYTLAAKDM
-387 KQRMIKQ
+387 KQRMQ
-394 LIVDS
+394 D

>member
-9 QLRLLDNFRDITEPE
+9 QLPLLDNFLKITEIG

-30 DDWYIVVTD
+30 EDWYIVVTD
-39 IRGSTKAIEAG
+39 IRGSTQAIEAG

-65 VLNAVGKI
+65 VLNVAGET

-83 ASLLISPSLLP
+83 ASLLMEPSLLP
-94 AAKIALLATQQM
+94 AAQKALLATQQL
-106 ANTEFDMDL
+106 AKTQFDLDL
-115 RVGAVPV
+115 RVGVVPV
-122 KVAVAANYPVKIAKF
+122 KVVVAANYPVKIAKF
-137 KVSENYSQAVFI
+137 KVSENYSQAVVI
-149 GGGLTRAAELIKDPV
+149 GGGLTRATELIKDPV
-164 AGNIYTFKNK
+164 AGNIYSIKNNGVSPK
-174 NYGIA
+174 
-179 ATADFSG
+179 ADFSG

-208 REEFGQHN
+208 RSGFGQQSH
-216 YQFYKKVIEKI
+216 QFYRNILKKIK
-227 EYIYGKEDCLNPV
+227 YIYGEENSLNPI
-240 DRENLKLTLN
+240 DSKNLKLTLN
-250 SINLVKETLVM
+250 STKLIKETLVR
-261 ASNANW
+261 ASSASW
-267 LERQLYLSKIQL
+267 LDRQLYLSKIQL

-321 VISGNAWQRS
+321 VISGNEWRRKK
-331 QLTEYLEQNYGEGT
+331 LTAYLEKNYREGK
-345 LVYGLHVA
+345 LVYGLHVS

-364 RNGQQVHFI
+364 RGGQQVHFV

-387 KQRMIKQ
+387 KQRMNE
-394 LIVDS
+394 

>member
-9 QLRLLDNFRDITEPE
+9 QLPLLDNFLKITEIG

-65 VLNAVGKI
+65 VLNVAGET

-83 ASLLISPSLLP
+83 ASLLMGPSLLP
-94 AAKIALLATQQM
+94 AAQKALLATQQL
-106 ANTEFDMDL
+106 AKREFDMDL
-115 RVGAVPV
+115 RVGVVPV
-122 KVAVAANYPVKIAKF
+122 KVVVAANYPVKIAKF

-149 GGGLTRAAELIKDPV
+149 GGGLTRATELIKDPV
-164 AGNIYTFKNK
+164 AGNIYSIKNK
-174 NYGIA
+174 GVSPK
-179 ATADFSG
+179 ADFSG

-208 REEFGQHN
+208 RSDWDPQSH
-216 YQFYKKVIEKI
+216 QFYRNILKKIQ
-227 EYIYGKEDCLNPV
+227 YIYGKENSLNPI
-240 DRENLKLTLN
+240 DRKNLKLTLN
-250 SINLVKETLVM
+250 SAKLIKETLVR
-261 ASNANW
+261 ASSASW
-267 LERQLYLSKIQL
+267 LDRQLYLSKIQL

-321 VISGNAWQRS
+321 VISGNEWRRKK
-331 QLTEYLEQNYGEGT
+331 LTRYLERNYREGK
-345 LVYGLHVA
+345 LVYGLHVS

-364 RNGQQVHFI
+364 RGGRQVHFV

-387 KQRMIKQ
+387 KERMNQ
-394 LIVDS
+394 